1 MENWSG
7 NQNSKIDVLLSNPY
21 TMRYLLLVLLSSLSL
36 SSFAQFQIT
45 GLTAQSNQ
53 ITDYYCDSTVAMSFS
68 ALTAPSAT
76 SGLEIHQIIEGANFT
91 GFQFSVSINWG
102 DGTTTT
108 HSGGTSTSGSQITLS
123 PAVSHHYLAPG
134 TYQIITT
141 VYNPQNQ
148 TSANN
153 LLTVVIG
160 GCSIQLYSFV
170 GLDCD
175 GDGVA
180 EQTITAPVPATI
192 MHMWS
197 GSPQIIS
204 LNNGMNTVTG
214 MPSGNLMVIIDQNW
228 LSQNGYA
235 VSPNSYNQ
243 FYSQGYGAYTI
254 SIVLNCVNTPP
265 CVTSIVQSVLPN
277 NALVYSTTS
286 NSSISNFEWIIT
298 PYDQNGQAMGSGQFS
313 TQANAYLPNNFGV
326 NYVVACLT
334 ATFNDGCVFDTC
346 LTFQVAT
353 GVLCT
358 GGYVFCDGN
367 SNGIYDNG
375 EYVLSNAPLT
385 ITNLDNGNI
394 STTVTT
400 NTAGYYNSS
409 IAGFSGDSLT
419 VSVSPNYLA
428 NLGYTTSFP
437 VIDVIGLDCQ
447 AGGSQMLNSI
457 PIQCT
462 NFNPY
467 PYLCYSGYIFCDA
480 NGNGIQNVG
489 EAPLMGAPITLGWT
503 TTNSASVTVYSDS
516 SGYFE
521 YCGSIYGVTSVA
533 LASVSQSWLTN
544 NGSTL
549 PNNNNIF
556 SILGSSTSITQPL
569 SIGVYCAGSATA
581 CSDLWTTITPW
592 IGYYQGQNATI
603 RLNWGNYGPGAT
615 PYTLTLNWPVNV
627 TLNTS
632 SILNPN
638 YVITGNSITWTI
650 NSTQTSFSTTDYL
663 SFTLPSGLINGEQ
676 HMFTSTITSSNG
688 TDCYEGNN
696 NGGLL
701 QILGNSYD
709 PNDKTVF
716 KKSFHADN
724 GTSFQE
730 STIDWYV
737 DDELEYTIRF
747 QNTGTAPAQNIFIID
762 TLDAELDW
770 STFQLLH
777 STHGINVVSLGNG
790 ILRFEFNNIWL
801 PDSSVSQ
808 ELSQGHLTFRIR
820 ENLGNELFSEITNT
834 AYIFFDWNP
843 AIITNTTYNI
853 NDYLEFVG
861 EENAFSVEAYPNP
874 MLNELT
880 LKVEGQFNYEIH
892 DLTGRKLLQGMGVGQ
907 TTISTEALASGTYLI
922 SVYVNGSKQ
931 TGKVLKY

>member
-1 MENWSG
+1 
-7 NQNSKIDVLLSNPY
+7 
-21 TMRYLLLVLLSSLSL
+21 MRYLLLVLLSSLSL

-148 TSANN
+148 PTANN

-180 EQTITAPVPATI
+180 EQNITTPVPATI
-192 MHMWS
+192 MNMWS

-204 LNNGMNTVTG
+204 LNNLNNGTNTVTG

-228 LSQNGYA
+228 LSQNGYS
-235 VSPNSYNQ
+235 VNPTSYNQ

-313 TQANAYLPNNFGV
+313 TQSNAYLTNTFGV
-326 NYVVACLT
+326 NYVEACLN
-334 ATFNDGCVFDTC
+334 ATFNNGCVFDTC
-346 LTFQVAT
+346 MTFQVAS

-367 SNGIYDNG
+367 NNGMYESG
-375 EYVLSNAPLT
+375 EYVLPNAPVT
-385 ITNLDNGNI
+385 VTNLENGNSI
-394 STTVTT
+394 SITT
-400 NTAGYYNSS
+400 NTAGYYS
-409 IAGFSGDSLT
+409 ADVTGFSGDSLT

-428 NLGYTTSFP
+428 NMGYTTSFP
-437 VIDVIGLDCQ
+437 VINIVGLDCQ

-457 PIQCT
+457 PIQCG

-516 SGYFE
+516 SGYFS

-533 LASVSQSWLTN
+533 MASVGSNWLTN
-544 NGSTL
+544 NTYSMPNTNNVFTIVGSM
-549 PNNNNIF
+549 N
-556 SILGSSTSITQPL
+556 SITQPL
-569 SIGVYCAGSATA
+569 NIPVYCSGNVTL
-581 CSDLWTTITPW
+581 CSDLWTTVTPW
-592 IGYYQGQNATI
+592 IGYYQNQTATI

-615 PYTLTLNWPVNV
+615 PYTLTLNWPIGVNLV
-627 TLNTS
+627 TS
-632 SILNPN
+632 SIQNPN
-638 YVITGNSITWTI
+638 YVINGNSITWTI
-650 NSTQTSFSTTDYL
+650 NSSQTSFSTTDYL
-663 SFTLPSGLINGEQ
+663 YFTVPSGILNGEQ

-696 NGGLL
+696 SGGLL
-701 QILGNSYD
+701 QIVGNSYD

-724 GTSFQE
+724 GTAFQE

-770 STFQLLH
+770 STFQLLNT
-777 STHGINVVSLGNG
+777 THEMNVVNLGNG
-790 ILRFEFNNIWL
+790 VLRFEFNNIWL
-801 PDSSVSQ
+801 PDSSENQ

-820 ENLGNELFSEITNT
+820 ENIGNELFSEITNT

-853 NDYLEFVG
+853 NDWLEFVG
-861 EENAFSVEAYPNP
+861 EENAFHVEAYPNP
-874 MLNELT
+874 MQNELT
-880 LKVEGQFNYEIH
+880 LKVEGKFNYEIH
-892 DLTGRKLLQGMGVGQ
+892 DLTGRKLTEGMGVNQ
-907 TTISTEALASGTYLI
+907 TTINTESLATGTYLL
-922 SVYVNGSKQ
+922 SVYVNGAKQ

>member
-7 NQNSKIDVLLSNPY
+7 NQNSKINVLLSNPY

-243 FYSQGYGAYTI
+243 FYSQGYGVYTI

-265 CVTSIVQSVLPN
+265 CTTNIIQTNMQN
-277 NALVYSTTS
+277 NVIGYSTTN
-286 NSSISNFEWIIT
+286 NSSISAFEWIAT
-298 PYDQNGQAMGSGQFS
+298 PYNQAGEAMGSGQFS
-313 TQANAYLPNNFGV
+313 TQSSVYLPNVYGV
-326 NYVVACLT
+326 DYVVTCLN
-334 ATFNDGCVFDTC
+334 ATFNNGCVFSDC
-346 LTFQVAT
+346 DTFQVAT
-353 GVLCT
+353 GSLCT

-367 SNGIYDNG
+367 NNGLYESG
-375 EYVLSNAPLT
+375 EYVLSNAPIT
-385 ITNLDNGNI
+385 VTNLENG
-394 STTVTT
+394 SFTTVTT
-400 NTAGYYNSS
+400 NTAGYYN
-409 IAGFSGDSLT
+409 ANLPGFWDDSL
-419 VSVSPNYLA
+419 SISISPNYLA
-428 NLGYTTSFP
+428 NMGYTTITP
-437 VIDVIGLDCQ
+437 VIDAMGTDCQ
-447 AGGSQMLNSI
+447 FGGSQMLNNI
-457 PIQCT
+457 PIQCG

-615 PYTLTLNWPVNV
+615 PYTLTLNWPANV
-627 TLNTS
+627 TLNTW

-638 YVITGNSITWTI
+638 YIINGNSITWTI

-762 TLDAELDW
+762 TLDAQLDW

-820 ENLGNELFSEITNT
+820 ENIGNELFSEITNT
-834 AYIFFDWNP
+834 AYIFFDWNE

-861 EENAFSVEAYPNP
+861 EENAFNVEAYPNP

-907 TTISTEALASGTYLI
+907 TTISTEALATGTYLI

>member
-1 MENWSG
+1 
-7 NQNSKIDVLLSNPY
+7 
-21 TMRYLLLVLLSSLSL
+21 MRYLLLVLLSSLSL

>member
-1 MENWSG
+1 
-7 NQNSKIDVLLSNPY
+7 
-21 TMRYLLLVLLSSLSL
+21 MRNLIAVFFCVVSFGT
-36 SSFAQFQIT
+36 FAQGFEIT
-45 GLTAQSNQ
+45 GLQTQNNQ
-53 ITDYYCDSTVAMSFS
+53 VTDYYCDSTVTMSFS
-68 ALTAPSAT
+68 ALTAPSAI
-76 SGLEIHQIIEGANFT
+76 GGAEIHQIIEGANFT

-148 TSANN
+148 TTANN
-153 LLTVVIG
+153 LSTIVIG

-180 EQTITAPVPATI
+180 EQTITTPVPATI

-197 GSPQIIS
+197 GSSQNIT
-204 LNNGMNTVTG
+204 LFNGMNTVTG
-214 MPSGNLMVIIDQNW
+214 MPSGNLIVTIDQDW

-235 VSPNSYNQ
+235 VSPNSFSQ
-243 FYSQGYGAYTI
+243 FYSQGYSVYTI
-254 SIVLNCVNTPP
+254 SFTLNCVNTPS
-265 CVTSIVQSVLPN
+265 CTTSIIQSLTTN
-277 NALVYSTTS
+277 NILIYSATSGSAITGYSWLV
-286 NSSISNFEWIIT
+286 T
-298 PYDQNGQAMGSGQFS
+298 PYDSNGLELGSGQFS
-313 TQANAYLPNNFGV
+313 TQANAYLTNTFGV

-334 ATFNDGCVFDTC
+334 ATFNNGCVFDTC
-346 LTFQVAT
+346 MTFQVAT

-367 SNGIYDNG
+367 NNGMYESG
-375 EYVLSNAPLT
+375 EYVLSNAPIT
-385 ITNLDNGNI
+385 VTNLDNGNV
-394 STTVTT
+394 TTVTT
-400 NTAGYYNSS
+400 NTAGYYGAD
-409 IAGFSGDSLT
+409 IVGFSGDSLT
-419 VSVSPNYLA
+419 VSVNPNYLA
-428 NLGYTTSFP
+428 NMGYTTSFP

-457 PIQCT
+457 PIQCG

-503 TTNSASVTVYSDS
+503 STNSVNITVYSDS
-516 SGYFE
+516 SGYFS
-521 YCGSIYGVTSVA
+521 YCGSIYGVTSMA
-533 LASVSQSWLTN
+533 MATVSSSWLTN
-544 NGSTL
+544 NTYSM
-549 PNNNNIF
+549 PNNNNVFTI
-556 SILGSSTSITQPL
+556 IGSMNGITQPL
-569 SIGVYCAGSATA
+569 AIPVYCSGNVTL
-581 CSDLWTTITPW
+581 CSDLWTTVTPW
-592 IGYYQGQNATI
+592 SGYYQGNTAI
-603 RLNWGNYGPGAT
+603 LRLNWGNYGPGAT
-615 PYTLTLNWPVNV
+615 PYTLTMTWPAGV
-627 TLNTS
+627 TLQTS
-632 SILNPN
+632 SIFNPN

-650 NSTQTSFSTTDYL
+650 NSTQTSFTTTDYL
-663 SFTLPSGLINGEQ
+663 YFIVPSGILNGEQ
-676 HMFTSTITSSNG
+676 HIFTSTITSSNG

-696 NGGLL
+696 SGGLL
-701 QILGNSYD
+701 QIVGNSYD

-724 GTSFQE
+724 GTAFQE

-777 STHGINVVSLGNG
+777 STHGINVVNLGNG

-820 ENLGNELFSEITNT
+820 ENIGNELFSEITNT

-853 NDYLEFVG
+853 NDWLEFVG
-861 EENAFSVEAYPNP
+861 EENAFNVEAYPNP
-874 MLNELT
+874 MQNELT

-907 TTISTEALASGTYLI
+907 TMISTESLATGTYLL
-922 SVYVNGSKQ
+922 SVYVNGAKQ

>member
-1 MENWSG
+1 
-7 NQNSKIDVLLSNPY
+7 
-21 TMRYLLLVLLSSLSL
+21 MRYLLLVLLSSLSL

-148 TSANN
+148 TTANN

-180 EQTITAPVPATI
+180 EQTITTPVPATI

-197 GSPQIIS
+197 GSSQNIT
-204 LNNGMNTVTG
+204 LFNGMNTVTG
-214 MPSGNLMVIIDQNW
+214 MPSGNLIVTIDQDW

-235 VSPNSYNQ
+235 VSPNSFSQ
-243 FYSQGYGAYTI
+243 FYSQGYSVYTI
-254 SIVLNCVNTPP
+254 SFTLNCVNTPS
-265 CVTSIVQSVLPN
+265 CTTSIIQSLTPN
-277 NALVYSTTS
+277 NILIYSATSGSAITGYSWLV
-286 NSSISNFEWIIT
+286 T
-298 PYDQNGQAMGSGQFS
+298 PYDSNGLELGSGQFS
-313 TQANAYLPNNFGV
+313 TQANAYLTNTFGV

-346 LTFQVAT
+346 MTFQVAS

-367 SNGIYDNG
+367 NNGIYESG
-375 EYVLSNAPLT
+375 EFVLSNAPVT
-385 ITNLDNGNI
+385 VTNLENG
-394 STTVTT
+394 SFTTVTT
-400 NTAGYYNSS
+400 NTAGYYNANL
-409 IAGFSGDSLT
+409 AGFSGDSLT
-419 VSVSPNYLA
+419 VSISPNYLA
-428 NLGYTTSFP
+428 NMGYTTSFP
-437 VIDVIGLDCQ
+437 VIDVMGLDCQ

-457 PIQCT
+457 PIQCG

-480 NGNGIQNVG
+480 NGNGIQHVG
-489 EAPLMGAPITLGWT
+489 EAPVMGAPITLGWT
-503 TTNSASVTVYSDS
+503 STNSVNITVYSDS
-516 SGYFE
+516 SGYFS
-521 YCGSIYGVTSVA
+521 YCGSIYGVTSMA
-533 LASVSQSWLTN
+533 MATVSSSWLTN
-544 NGSTL
+544 NTYSM
-549 PNNNNIF
+549 PNNNNVFTI
-556 SILGSSTSITQPL
+556 IGSMNGITQPL
-569 SIGVYCAGSATA
+569 AIPVYCSGNVTL
-581 CSDLWTTITPW
+581 CSDLWTTVTPW
-592 IGYYQGQNATI
+592 SGYYQGNTAI
-603 RLNWGNYGPGAT
+603 LRLNWGNYGPGAT
-615 PYTLTLNWPVNV
+615 PYTLTLNWPAGV
-627 TLNTS
+627 TLQTS
-632 SILNPN
+632 SIFNPN
-638 YVITGNSITWTI
+638 YVISGNSITWTI
-650 NSTQTSFSTTDYL
+650 NSTQTSFTTADYL
-663 SFTLPSGLINGEQ
+663 YFTVPTGILNGEQ
-676 HMFTSTITSSNG
+676 HIFTSTITSSNG

-696 NGGLL
+696 SGGLL
-701 QILGNSYD
+701 QIVGNSYD

-724 GTSFQE
+724 GTAFQE

-777 STHGINVVSLGNG
+777 STHGINVVNLGNG

-820 ENLGNELFSEITNT
+820 ENIGNELFSEITNT

-853 NDYLEFVG
+853 NDWLEFVG
-861 EENAFSVEAYPNP
+861 EENAFNVEAYPNP
-874 MLNELT
+874 MQNELT

-907 TTISTEALASGTYLI
+907 TMISTESLATGTYLL

>member
-1 MENWSG
+1 
-7 NQNSKIDVLLSNPY
+7 
-21 TMRYLLLVLLSSLSL
+21 MRYLLLVLLSSLSL

-68 ALTAPSAT
+68 ALTAPSAI
-76 SGLEIHQIIEGANFT
+76 GGAEIHQIIEGTNFT

-141 VYNPQNQ
+141 VYNPLNQ
-148 TSANN
+148 TTANN

-170 GLDCD
+170 GVDCD

-180 EQTITAPVPATI
+180 EQTITTPVPATI

-197 GSPQIIS
+197 GSSQNIT
-204 LNNGMNTVTG
+204 LFNGMNTVTG
-214 MPSGNLMVIIDQNW
+214 MPSGNLMVIIDQDW

-235 VSPNSYNQ
+235 VSPNSFSQ
-243 FYSQGYGAYTI
+243 FYSQGYSVYTI
-254 SIVLNCVNTPP
+254 SFTLNCVNTPS
-265 CVTSIVQSVLPN
+265 CTTSIIQSLTPN
-277 NALVYSTTS
+277 NILIYSATSGSAITGYSWLV
-286 NSSISNFEWIIT
+286 T
-298 PYDQNGQAMGSGQFS
+298 PYDSNGLELGSGQFS
-313 TQANAYLPNNFGV
+313 TQANAYLTNTFGV

-346 LTFQVAT
+346 MTFQVAS

-367 SNGIYDNG
+367 NNGMYESG
-375 EYVLSNAPLT
+375 EYVLSNAPVT
-385 ITNLDNGNI
+385 VTNLENGNSI
-394 STTVTT
+394 SITT
-400 NTAGYYNSS
+400 NTAGYYS
-409 IAGFSGDSLT
+409 ADVTGFSGDSLT

-428 NLGYTTSFP
+428 NMGYTTSFP
-437 VIDVIGLDCQ
+437 VINIVGLDCQ

-457 PIQCT
+457 PIQCG

-615 PYTLTLNWPVNV
+615 PYTLTMTWPAGV
-627 TLNTS
+627 TLQTS
-632 SILNPN
+632 SIFNPN

-650 NSTQTSFSTTDYL
+650 NSTQTSFTTTDYL
-663 SFTLPSGLINGEQ
+663 YFIVPSGILNGEQ
-676 HMFTSTITSSNG
+676 HVFTSTITSSNG

-696 NGGLL
+696 SGGLL
-701 QILGNSYD
+701 QIVGNSYD

-724 GTSFQE
+724 GTAFQE

-770 STFQLLH
+770 STFQLLNT
-777 STHGINVVSLGNG
+777 THEMNVVNLGNG

-820 ENLGNELFSEITNT
+820 ENIGNELFSEITNT

-853 NDYLEFVG
+853 NDWLEFVG
-861 EENAFSVEAYPNP
+861 EENAFRVEAYPNP
-874 MLNELT
+874 MQNELT

-907 TTISTEALASGTYLI
+907 TMISTESLATGTYLL
-922 SVYVNGSKQ
+922 SVYVNGAKQ

>member
-1 MENWSG
+1 MA
-7 NQNSKIDVLLSNPY
+7 I
-21 TMRYLLLVLLSSLSL
+21 
-36 SSFAQFQIT
+36 
-45 GLTAQSNQ
+45 
-53 ITDYYCDSTVAMSFS
+53 
-68 ALTAPSAT
+68 
-76 SGLEIHQIIEGANFT
+76 
-91 GFQFSVSINWG
+91 
-102 DGTTTT
+102 
-108 HSGGTSTSGSQITLS
+108 
-123 PAVSHHYLAPG
+123 G
-134 TYQIITT
+134 TYTITAT

-148 TSANN
+148 TSAYNTN
-153 LLTVVIG
+153 IVTIG

-170 GLDCD
+170 GVDCD
-175 GDGVA
+175 GDGVN
-180 EQTITAPVPATI
+180 EQTITTPIPATI
-192 MHMWS
+192 SNIWMAAA
-197 GSPQIIS
+197 QNIT
-204 LNNGMNTVTG
+204 LNNTAVNSITG
-214 MPSGNLMVIIDQNW
+214 LPSGPLLVTIDPLW
-228 LSQNGYA
+228 LAQNGYT
-235 VSPNSYNQ
+235 VNSSSYIQ
-243 FYSQGYGAYTI
+243 FTSTGFGSYTI
-254 SIVLNCVNTPP
+254 SITLNCVNTPS
-265 CVTSIVQSVLPN
+265 CTTSIIQSLTPN
-277 NALVYSTTS
+277 NIIIYAATSGSAITSYSWLV
-286 NSSISNFEWIIT
+286 T
-298 PYDQNGQAMGSGQFS
+298 PYDSNGQAMGSGQFS
-313 TQANAYLPNNFGV
+313 TQANAYLTNTFGV

-334 ATFNDGCVFDTC
+334 ATFNDGCVFNTC
-346 LTFQVAT
+346 VTFQVAS

-367 SNGIYDNG
+367 NNGAYESG
-375 EYVLSNAPLT
+375 EYVLSNAPVT
-385 ITNLDNGNI
+385 VTNLENG
-394 STTVTT
+394 SFTTVTT
-400 NTAGYYNSS
+400 NTAGYYNANL
-409 IAGFSGDSLT
+409 AGFSGDSLT
-419 VSVSPNYLA
+419 VSINPNYLA
-428 NLGYTTSFP
+428 NMGYTTSYP

-447 AGGSQMLNSI
+447 SGGSQMLNSI
-457 PIQCT
+457 PIQCS

-467 PYLCYSGYIFCDA
+467 PSLCYSGYIFCDA

-503 TTNSASVTVYSDS
+503 TFNSANVTVYSDS
-516 SGYFE
+516 SGYFS

-533 LASVSQSWLTN
+533 VASVSQSWLTN
-544 NGSTL
+544 NGSTM

-592 IGYYQGQNATI
+592 IGYYQNQTATI

-615 PYTLTLNWPVNV
+615 PYTLTLNWPFGVNLV
-627 TLNTS
+627 TS
-632 SILNPN
+632 SIQNPN

-663 SFTLPSGLINGEQ
+663 YFIVPSGISNGEQ

-696 NGGLL
+696 SGGLM
-701 QILGNSYD
+701 QIVGNSYD

-724 GTSFQE
+724 GTAFQE
-730 STIDWYV
+730 STIDWSI

-747 QNTGTAPAQNIFIID
+747 QNTGTAPAQNIYIID

-777 STHGINVVSLGNG
+777 STHGIDVVNLGNG

-820 ENLGNELFSEITNT
+820 ENIGNALFSEITNT
-834 AYIFFDWNP
+834 AYIYFDWNP

-853 NDYLEFVG
+853 NEWIEFVG
-861 EENAFSVEAYPNP
+861 EENAFRVEAFPNP
-874 MLNELT
+874 MQNEFT

-907 TTISTEALASGTYLI
+907 TTISTEALASGTYLL
-922 SVYVNGSKQ
+922 SVYVNGAKQ
-931 TGKVLKY
+931 TSKVLKY